1 VTPKAEVAIAV
12 ALLPPL
18 RFASRDA
25 FARVERLKGF
35 EGMAT
40 RALDDARSLDATFAA
55 RVRTLVAGFD
65 AASPSERKSRAENL
79 LSLLTPLSLEAA
91 GPPRTTAALPSST
104 REETGGNAFLL
115 AQPSNRTSP
124 AHRAPS
130 VAAPSPSSRPSN
142 AASQPDGARGQPRKI
157 ADATHLASPDARS
170 VRSPSLDAKRALDW
184 LAMPITALP
193 GIGPKRAALFLSR
206 DIPNIGA
213 LLMLLPRTYEDR
225 RQVRAMGQVS
235 TGTNTIVRGRVVS
248 ADKVGAKRGARF
260 HVVLD
265 DGTGRLTL
273 VFFRYREAEMRKRFT
288 DGALV
293 TAVGEVQRFQGAAQI
308 IHPLVVDGDAA
319 DTLFGIWPVYPEM
332 RGLHPAE
339 IARAVRAALHLLNK
353 NPPRDLLTDDLR
365 ARADVPSLHTALVE
379 IHTPADDIDD
389 RALAALTARKTP
401 WHLRLA
407 FEEIFVFE
415 LALAMRKDKGVR
427 EPALPVPALPVD
439 ALARELLPFT
449 LTKAQVR
456 TTTEVL
462 ADMAQPHPMG
472 RLLQGDVGAGKT
484 AVAALAAFAT
494 VRAGQQAC
502 ILAPTEI
509 LAEQHASTFA
519 RLFTPQGIRV
529 ELFTG
534 GQRGKARG
542 LKLARLQNREIMIAI
557 GTHALLTDDVR
568 FARLGLAVID
578 EQHRFGVGQRMAVR
592 AKGVPLDDQSVARPH
607 LLVMT
612 ATPIPRSLALTLYG
626 DLSVSV
632 LDELPPGRSP
642 IETRVLREAQ
652 LESVMQD
659 VAAALARDERVYIVY
674 PLIEESE
681 KLDLKDA
688 TRGFE
693 DIAARFGAEKTA
705 LVHGRMPSEERERAM
720 ARFSR
725 GEVSILVS
733 TTVIEVGV
741 DVPSATLMIVRH
753 AERFGLS
760 QLHQLRGRV
769 GRSDKKSRCLLV
781 VGEDGAGKDAIK
793 RLSIMEE
800 STDGFRIA
808 EEDLAIRGPGDFLG
822 TRQSG
827 LPAFAFADLSSH
839 AALIARA
846 KEIAEEVVRDDPL
859 LEHEAHQELR
869 SLVLE
874 RFSARLS
881 FTESG

>member
-1 VTPKAEVAIAV
+1 LTTKAEAALAA

-18 RFASRDA
+18 RFASKDE
-25 FARVERLKGF
+25 FARLERLKGF
-35 EGMAT
+35 ETMAT
-40 RALDDARSLDATFAA
+40 RALDDARLLDGAFVDG
-55 RVRTLVAGFD
+55 VRALVAGFD
-65 AASPSERKSRAENL
+65 SASAGDRRRRAEELLALLGPFMSTQTQPPQAATTRPPVGSAASRQASKGGP
-79 LSLLTPLSLEAA
+79 TPRSD
-91 GPPRTTAALPSST
+91 
-104 REETGGNAFLL
+104 
-115 AQPSNRTSP
+115 TSP
-124 AHRAPS
+124 TIESTFPETRTAP
-130 VAAPSPSSRPSN
+130 VAATAISPTTETR
-142 AASQPDGARGQPRKI
+142 AREVRALRQPEQ
-157 ADATHLASPDARS
+157 
-170 VRSPSLDAKRALDW
+170 DAKRALDW
-184 LAMPITALP
+184 LAMPISALP
-193 GIGPKRAALFLSR
+193 GIGPKRAALFLTR
-206 DIPNIGA
+206 DIPNVGA

-225 RQVRAMGQVS
+225 RQVRAMDQVK
-235 TGTNTIVRGRVVS
+235 TGMNTIVRGRVVT
-248 ADKVGAKRGARF
+248 ADRVGAKRGARF

-273 VFFRYREAEMRKRFT
+273 VFFRYRDAEMKKRFT
-288 DGALV
+288 EGALV
-293 TAVGEVQRFQGAAQI
+293 TAVGEVQRFQGTAQI

-319 DTLFGIWPVYPEM
+319 DSLFGIWPVYPEM

-339 IARAVRAALHLLNK
+339 IGRAVRSALQLLNK
-353 NPPRDLLTDDLR
+353 NPPRDLLSDDLR
-365 ARADVPSLHTALVE
+365 ERADVPSLHRALVE
-379 IHTPADDIDD
+379 IHAPPDDIDEHGL
-389 RALAALTARKTP
+389 ALLTARKTP

-427 EPALPVPALPVD
+427 EPALAIPALPVD

-449 LTKAQVR
+449 LTNAQVR
-456 TTTEVL
+456 TTGEVL
-462 ADMAQPHPMG
+462 RDMAEPHPMG

-484 AVAALAAFAT
+484 AVAALAALAT

-519 RLFTPQGIRV
+519 RLFSPLGIRV

-542 LKLARLQNREIMIAI
+542 LKIARLQNREIMIAI

-568 FARLGLAVID
+568 FAKLGLAVID
-578 EQHRFGVGQRMAVR
+578 EQHRFGVGQRMAIR
-592 AKGVPLDDQSVARPH
+592 AKGARIDDETTAKPH

-642 IETRVLREAQ
+642 IDTHVLREAQ
-652 LESVMQD
+652 LERVMQD

-688 TRGFE
+688 TNGFE
-693 DIAARFGAEKTA
+693 DVSARFGADKTA
-705 LVHGRMPSEERERAM
+705 LIHGRMSTEERERAM
-720 ARFSR
+720 QRFSR

-827 LPAFAFADLSSH
+827 LPAFAFADLTAH

-846 KEIAEEVVRDDPL
+846 KTIAEEVIADDPL
-859 LEHEAHQELR
+859 LASEGHRELR
-869 SLVLE
+869 TLVFE
-874 RFSARLS
+874 RFSERLS